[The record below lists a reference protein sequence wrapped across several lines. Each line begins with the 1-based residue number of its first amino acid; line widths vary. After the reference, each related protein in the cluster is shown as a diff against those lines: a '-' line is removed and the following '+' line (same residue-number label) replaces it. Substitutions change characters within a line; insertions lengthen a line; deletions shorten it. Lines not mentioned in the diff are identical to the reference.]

1 VLINTIDSTAAA
13 ALRDRGLK
21 AGAASLYVTDHAAS
35 ADAVEM
41 IVARY
46 GALNILMKNAGIII
60 RQPVETHD
68 IAA

>member
-1 VLINTIDSTAAA
+1 
-13 ALRDRGLK
+13 
-21 AGAASLYVTDHAAS
+21 LYVTDHAAS